1 MSGVQAVDD
10 HTLRVTID
18 KPRAYFLSKLAQPV
32 AFVVDRENVDSGQGW
47 RRAPNGTGPFRV
59 NGWEA
64 GRLLLLERNELY
76 YRERAKVS
84 YVAFLLSGG
93 YSTQMYELGQ
103 VDVTGISIY
112 DLERVTDPTN
122 ELHSQLAIFPEY
134 SISYLGFNTTKAP
147 FNDVRVRQALCLA
160 VDKDR
165 VVKEALLDSVDV
177 ARGILPPGMMGYDAG
192 FKGLSYDV
200 AAAKALLAEAGY
212 GPGGNPLKIVVTLPG
227 SAGEVSAD
235 LTAVLYQW
243 QVNLGAE
250 VEVRQLDGGQYFDR
264 LNEEKDDVFFFGW
277 SADYPDPQDFL
288 DVLFRSGSVNDDG
301 EYKSAAYETLLD
313 EAAVEPNAGVRA
325 TLYREAEAKLIAE
338 DAACLPLYFG
348 KSYLLIKPR
357 VKGYTISPLGF
368 PLLANVS
375 VSD

>member
-1 MSGVQAVDD
+1 LDD
-10 HTLRVTID
+10 HTLQVTID
-18 KPRAYFLSKLAQPV
+18 QPKAYFLSKLAQPV
-32 AFVVDRENVDSGQGW
+32 AFVVDRGNVDSGQGW
-47 RRAPNGTGPFRV
+47 WRAPNGTGPFRV

-76 YRERAKVS
+76 YREKAKVS

-212 GPGGNPLKIVVTLPG
+212 GPDGNPLKIVVTLPG

-250 VEVRQLDGGQYFDR
+250 VEVRQLDGGAYFDR

-288 DVLFRSGSVNDDG
+288 DVLFRKGSVNNVGKYDNSD
-301 EYKSAAYETLLD
+301 YTDLLD
-313 EAAVEPNAGVRA
+313 RAAVEENAGVRA
-325 TLYREAEAKLIAE
+325 TLYRQAEVKLVAE

-357 VKGYTISPLGF
+357 VKGYTVSPLGF